1 MFLVVPAYSG
11 SPGQRVIEQLC
22 VCVYVCT
29 PKHIECKTFC
39 NIGLPN
45 GEVKRDIININ
56 SHNSQYQ

>member
-1 MFLVVPAYSG
+1 MFLVVPPYSG

-45 GEVKRDIININ
+45 GEVK
-56 SHNSQYQ
+56 